1 MRIRRNRDNRIKIPW
16 YVRHVP
22 RRSTEGVNYTPADFG
37 FRFPAGRV
45 RPQPVRVA
53 EPVTQPATEPVIETG
68 RVPVRIPDPSLE
80 PRPVPEPSPVPEPFP
95 GLPGIPLPGRVP
107 GRPFP
112 VPEGEAP
119 RPPFREPIPLPQFPL
134 GSPSLITDPEY
145 DWEAHFR
152 RILEQYEETLQGAP
166 KEEPAP
172 VTASENPFLKA
183 FQTIM
188 QPILY
193 LVIGREIVNKY
204 VEAKITDPIY
214 SKMLDDP
221 VLGAALR
228 EAEKANMDVE
238 KLANYFA
245 NYDWDHFDI
254 EEMAR
259 DLTIILGA
267 AGAARIAVFFI
278 GRKVAFRI

>member
-1 MRIRRNRDNRIKIPW
+1 MRIRRNRDNKIKIPW
-16 YVRHVP
+16 YVRHVHRP
-22 RRSTEGVNYTPADFG
+22 PVEGLNFDPADFG

-53 EPVTQPATEPVIETG
+53 EPVTEPATQPVTQPATDPV
-68 RVPVRIPDPSLE
+68 RVPDPTMQ
-80 PRPVPEPSPVPEPFP
+80 PVPVPDV
-95 GLPGIPLPGRVP
+95 PGIPVPDAPGIPVPGRVP
-107 GRPFP
+107 GRLPQPDAPNPYRQP
-112 VPEGEAP
+112 VPQAP
-119 RPPFREPIPLPQFPL
+119 WLLPQFQP
-134 GSPSLITDPEY
+134 DY

-152 RILEQYEETLQGAP
+152 RILEQYEETYHGAP

-172 VTASENPFLKA
+172 VTTSENPFLKA

-188 QPILY
+188 QPVLY
-193 LVIGREIVNKY
+193 LVIGREIVNQY

-245 NYDWDHFDI
+245 NYDWDHFDL

-267 AGAARIAVFFI
+267 AGAARIIVFFI
-278 GRKVAFRI
+278 GRRVVFRI

>member
-1 MRIRRNRDNRIKIPW
+1 MRIRRNRDNKIKIPW

-37 FRFPAGRV
+37 FRFPVGHV

-53 EPVTQPATEPVIETG
+53 EPVTEPATQPVTQPATDPV
-68 RVPVRIPDPSLE
+68 RVPDPTMQ
-80 PRPVPEPSPVPEPFP
+80 PVPVPEGLPDIP
-95 GLPGIPLPGRVP
+95 GLPIPGRVP
-107 GRPFP
+107 GRLPQPDAQNPYRQP
-112 VPEGEAP
+112 VPQAP
-119 RPPFREPIPLPQFPL
+119 WLMPQFQP
-134 GSPSLITDPEY
+134 GY
-145 DWEAHFR
+145 DWESHFR
-152 RILEQYEETLQGAP
+152 RLAEQYAQTQQGQP
-166 KEEPAP
+166 KVEPEPAP
-172 VTASENPFLKA
+172 TSENPFLKA

-188 QPILY
+188 QPVLY
-193 LVIGREIVNKY
+193 LMIGREIVNQY

-214 SKMLDDP
+214 SRMLDDP

-245 NYDWDHFDI
+245 NYDWDNFDI
-254 EEMAR
+254 EEMTR

-267 AGAARIAVFFI
+267 AGAARIIIFFI
-278 GRKVAFRI
+278 GRRVVFRI

>member
-1 MRIRRNRDNRIKIPW
+1 MRIRRNRDNKIKIPW
-16 YVRHVP
+16 YVRHVHRP
-22 RRSTEGVNYTPADFG
+22 PVEGVNFDPADFG

-53 EPVTQPATEPVIETG
+53 EPVTEPATQPVTQPATEPV
-68 RVPVRIPDPSLE
+68 RVPDPTMQ
-80 PRPVPEPSPVPEPFP
+80 PVPVPEGLPDLP
-95 GLPGIPLPGRVP
+95 GLPIPGRVP
-107 GRPFP
+107 GRLPQP
-112 VPEGEAP
+112 DIPGLPGLPGLRLPGRVPQPE
-119 RPPFREPIPLPQFPL
+119 PLPGLPGLTPAFQH
-134 GSPSLITDPEY
+134 EY

-152 RILEQYEETLQGAP
+152 RILEQYEQTLQGAP

-172 VTASENPFLKA
+172 VTASDNPFLKA

-188 QPILY
+188 QPVLS
-193 LVIGREIVNKY
+193 LVIGREIVNQY
-204 VEAKITDPIY
+204 VEAKVTDPIY
-214 SKMLDDP
+214 SRMLDDP

-245 NYDWDHFDI
+245 NYDWDNFNL

-267 AGAARIAVFFI
+267 AGAARIIVFFI
-278 GRKVAFRI
+278 GRRVVFRI